1 MPDKTLILAKISKI
15 LIAAE
20 QGKMHKYNGKSLDE
34 ISEKI
39 ISSED
44 EVSGGSDS
52 EESISSL
59 HSSELRKKAVLYR

>member
-1 MPDKTLILAKISKI
+1 
-15 LIAAE
+15 
-20 QGKMHKYNGKSLDE
+20 MHKYNGKSLDE